1 MAQILDSFPGD
12 DRADGR
18 VKYPWDVWLDGKPRD
33 LTRGVDFTCST
44 VSFYRLVHH
53 TARKRGIM
61 VRTFLPRDRDVI
73 AVQAVIGHA
82 PKEPTL

>member
-1 MAQILDSFPGD
+1 MAQILDSFPGG
-12 DRADGR
+12 DRADSR
-18 VKYPWDVWLDGKPRD
+18 VKYPWNTWLDGKPRD
-33 LTRGVDFTCST
+33 LVRGVDFNCST

-73 AVQAVIGHA
+73 AIQAVTEIA